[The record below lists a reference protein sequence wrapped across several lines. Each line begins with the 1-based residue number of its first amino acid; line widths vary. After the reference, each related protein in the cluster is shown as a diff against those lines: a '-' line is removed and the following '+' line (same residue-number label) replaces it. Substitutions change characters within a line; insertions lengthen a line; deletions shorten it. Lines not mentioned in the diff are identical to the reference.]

1 MSLEYNNAVESCE
14 KSGLDANQEYKS
26 TDKPVD
32 ESGNEKK
39 KDFIKK
45 NNSNPNPLRLINRQ
59 NIIMNNYKKSHIVNK
74 DFILNN
80 IYSTDTD
87 ICAKIYNLIENPY
100 QKKINL
106 IHMILD
112 SNLTIP
118 IKNIYDVVKFFNWL
132 SPLNIEHKMSS
143 REWSQKTIRFGN
155 KKKILF
161 QNSISKSDL
170 DKHFTTNYI
179 KKIKKVF
186 DNSNIKYNY
195 FEFKSKRF
203 TKIKDIIWVFDK
215 L

>member
-1 MSLEYNNAVESCE
+1 MSLDHNNTIELYE
-14 KSGLDANQEYKS
+14 KPDLFAYQEYKS
-26 TDKPVD
+26 AD
-32 ESGNEKK
+32 ESGFEIQ
-39 KDFIKK
+39 KDFVKK
-45 NNSNPNPLRLINRQ
+45 NNSNPNPLRFINRQ

-87 ICAKIYNLIENPY
+87 ICDKIYNLIENPY

-106 IHMILD
+106 IHLILD
-112 SNLTIP
+112 SDLIIP

-132 SPLNIEHKMSS
+132 TPLNIEHKMSS
-143 REWSQKTIRFGN
+143 REWSQKTIRYGN
-155 KKKILF
+155 KVKILL

-179 KKIKKVF
+179 NKIKKVF
-186 DNSNIKYNY
+186 NNSNIQYTY